1 MINFMLNDG
10 NKKINMTELFLSK
23 YLTSSWGA
31 INLRNNI
38 LRWKWMKSLKEG
50 GMLCYY

>member
-10 NKKINMTELFLSK
+10 NKEINVTELFLSK
-23 YLTSSWGA
+23 YVTSIWKG

-38 LRWKWMKSLKEG
+38 LR
-50 GMLCYY
+50 